1 MALQALAARMPQG
14 TVIITLGAAGA
25 IASQGGR
32 TIRHAGY
39 RVRAVDTVGCG
50 DAFVGA
56 SLAALAE
63 GRTLEEA
70 MAWGN
75 AAGALAAMKAG
86 AIPSLPGRAEVAK
99 WATKP
104 AASAGC
110 SLTRTPRGE
119 HL

>member
-1 MALQALAARMPQG
+1 MPAG
-14 TVIITLGAAGA
+14 TVILTLGAAGA

-39 RVRAVDTVGCG
+39 RVHAVDTVGCG

-75 AAGALAAMKAG
+75 AAGALAATKAG
-86 AIPSLPGRAEVAK
+86 AIPSLPMRVEVA
-99 WATKP
+99 AL
-104 AASAGC
+104 AARAGGSAV
-110 SLTRTPRGE
+110 
-119 HL
+119 

>member
-1 MALQALAARMPQG
+1 
-14 TVIITLGAAGA
+14 
-25 IASQGGR
+25 
-32 TIRHAGY
+32 
-39 RVRAVDTVGCG
+39 VGCG

-86 AIPSLPGRAEVAK
+86 AIPSLPMRAEVVKLAEQ
-99 WATKP
+99 P
-104 AASAGC
+104 AGSDA
-110 SLTRTPRGE
+110 
-119 HL
+119 

>member
-1 MALQALAARMPQG
+1 MSGHRDPEAALHALAARMPQG

-32 TIRHAGY
+32 TLRHAGY
-39 RVRAVDTVGCG
+39 RVNAADTVGCG

-63 GRTLEEA
+63 GRTLKEA

-75 AAGALAAMKAG
+75 SAGALAAMKEG
-86 AIPSLPGRAEVAK
+86 AIPSLPMRPAVVALA
-99 WATKP
+99 ATQARSP
-104 AASAGC
+104 G
-110 SLTRTPRGE
+110 
-119 HL
+119 